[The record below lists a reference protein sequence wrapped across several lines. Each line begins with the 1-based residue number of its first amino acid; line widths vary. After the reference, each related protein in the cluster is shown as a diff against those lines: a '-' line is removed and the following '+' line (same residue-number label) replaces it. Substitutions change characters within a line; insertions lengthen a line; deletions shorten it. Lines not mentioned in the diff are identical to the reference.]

1 MIELQMVKDNEI
13 QRLNKIIQEK
23 DLKEIG
29 KMELEKIQRLR
40 KIEIRY
46 A

>member
-1 MIELQMVKDNEI
+1 MIEHQMVKDNEI

-29 KMELEKIQRLR
+29 KIELEKI
-40 KIEIRY
+40 KD
-46 A
+46 